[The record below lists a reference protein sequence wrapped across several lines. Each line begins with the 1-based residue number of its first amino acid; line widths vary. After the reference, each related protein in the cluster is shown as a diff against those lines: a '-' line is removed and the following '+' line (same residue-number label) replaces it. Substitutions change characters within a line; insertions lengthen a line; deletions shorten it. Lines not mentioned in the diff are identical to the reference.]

1 MTKKVNS
8 LFFRVE
14 LDVGALVGGL
24 LGGCVVAGVVVTVI
38 IVLSVCACCHCQ
50 CCVQCCK
57 HCCRGEPIPTPKYSV
72 QGLIRIAANNYRNRP
87 RTGNI
92 QQAQTSACLPPPE
105 FLIAQKSIPV
115 SNDALRPSSYHQPP
129 VLPNFAMTEM
139 QPTAPALTEV
149 SPPSYDLLD
158 YHSKNKLPADIPP
171 SYQSSAPYQHPS
183 SHGAAVTCPTSGSE
197 LDLPSKASH
206 EK

>member
-1 MTKKVNS
+1 M
-8 LFFRVE
+8 
-14 LDVGALVGGL
+14 
-24 LGGCVVAGVVVTVI
+24 TVI

-57 HCCRGEPIPTPKYSV
+57 HCCRGEPIPTPKYSI
-72 QGLIRIAANNYRNRP
+72 QGLIRIAASNYRNRP

-92 QQAQTSACLPPPE
+92 QQAQTSTCLPPPE

-115 SNDALRPSSYHQPP
+115 SNDALRPSSYHLPP
-129 VLPNFAMTEM
+129 NSLMTEM
-139 QPTAPALTEV
+139 QPTTAPALTEV
-149 SPPSYDLLD
+149 SPPSYDLFD
-158 YHSKNKLPADIPP
+158 YHSKKKLPADTPP
-171 SYQSSAPYQHPS
+171 SYQSSAPYQHSS

-197 LDLPSKASH
+197 LDLPSKTSH